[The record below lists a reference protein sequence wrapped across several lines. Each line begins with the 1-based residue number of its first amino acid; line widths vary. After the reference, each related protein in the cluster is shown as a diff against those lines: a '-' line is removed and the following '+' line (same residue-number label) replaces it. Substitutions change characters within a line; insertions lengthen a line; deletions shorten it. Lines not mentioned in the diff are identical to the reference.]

1 VKLLDP
7 FALGDLELPNRVV
20 MAPMTRNRAAGT
32 VPPRTAAPYYAAR
45 ASAGLI
51 VSEAVQVS
59 PRGQGYADTPG
70 LYTGAQREAWK
81 LVTDAVHDRGGRIF
95 VQLYHVGRLT
105 HSDYHGF
112 VPVAP
117 SPSAPAGFVRTP
129 KGLREYETPHE
140 LSTAE
145 VADVV
150 DEFARAASLALEAG
164 FDGVEL
170 HGGQGFLIDQFVQ
183 SGTNRRTDRYGGT
196 LENRVRFALEVLE
209 AVSSVW
215 DRERVAFAVS
225 PGGNHKGIRD
235 EDPIG
240 TFTYLARRLSEA
252 GLGLLH
258 VMEQPIGEVSPTA
271 LLREAFSGPLLS
283 SEGYT
288 METAEEAVV
297 SGRADLIAFGR
308 AYTANPD
315 LVERFRDG
323 RELEYHDPATFYAGG
338 ERGYI
343 DNLSPEFVERY
354 AGQGGAAPGR

>member
-1 VKLLDP
+1 MKLLEP
-7 FALGDLELPNRVV
+7 FALGELALPNRVV

-51 VSEAVQVS
+51 VSEAAQVS

-70 LYTGAQREAWK
+70 LYTEEQREAWRR
-81 LVTDAVHDRGGRIF
+81 VTDAVHDRGGRIF

-117 SPSAPAGFVRTP
+117 SPLPPAGFVRTP

-140 LSTAE
+140 LSAAE
-145 VADVV
+145 VADLVG
-150 DEFARAASLALEAG
+150 EFARAASAAAGAG

-170 HGGQGFLIDQFVQ
+170 HGGQGFLIDQFIQ
-183 SGTNRRTDRYGGT
+183 SGTNRRTDRYGGS

-209 AVSSVW
+209 AVRGVW
-215 DRERVAFAVS
+215 DRSRIAFAVS
-225 PGGNHKGIRD
+225 PGGSHKGISD
-235 EDPIG
+235 ENPIR
-240 TFTYLARRLSEA
+240 TFTYLARRLDEA

-258 VMEQPIGEVSPTA
+258 VMEQPIGEASPTG
-271 LLREAFSGPLLS
+271 LLREAFRGPLLS

-288 METAEEAVV
+288 LETAEEAVA

-308 AYTANPD
+308 AFTANPD

-338 ERGYI
+338 ERGYT
-343 DNLSPEFVERY
+343 DNLPPAFVARY
-354 AGQGGAAPGR
+354 AWRA